1 MCGVELL
8 WNMNGANNPIQNN
21 KNIGIVSSNQTIEY
35 DIPLTARYYQTAANV
50 SAGEVTATAT
60 VTIQYD

>member
-1 MCGVELL
+1 MVPL
-8 WNMNGANNPIQNN
+8 PQFKTIKQ
-21 KNIGIVSSNQTIEY
+21 NIGTVSSNQTIEY

>member
-1 MCGVELL
+1 MEYEWCHYP
-8 WNMNGANNPIQNN
+8 NSKTIKQ
-21 KNIGIVSSNQTIEY
+21 NIGTVSSNQTIEY

-50 SAGEVTATAT
+50 SAAEVTATAT